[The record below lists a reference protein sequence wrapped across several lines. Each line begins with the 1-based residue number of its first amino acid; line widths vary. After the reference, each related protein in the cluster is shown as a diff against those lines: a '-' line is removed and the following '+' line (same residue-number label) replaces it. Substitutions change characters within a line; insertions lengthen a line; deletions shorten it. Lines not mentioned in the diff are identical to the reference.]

1 MKVSKITIKVII
13 SYTLLVCVS
22 LVAGYVILKEINK
35 LSEQETINQQDRA
48 KIVQVTKIITLV
60 NDAENASRAAIRTD
74 DKEALYVF
82 LQKNL
87 HLQTEILMF
96 RRDISSEKQLFTL
109 DTITSLLK
117 LKSQNL
123 QELKSYQ
130 ERDSSSIIIRA
141 AINKL
146 SSLEPYLGYEL
157 YTKNQLKKKNVSP
170 KITPAEQRDRKSVV

>member
-1 MKVSKITIKVII
+1 MDKKDSFCYFEKKLYFCAHIQIFEMKVSKITIKVII

-87 HLQTEILMF
+87 HLQT
-96 RRDISSEKQLFTL
+96 
-109 DTITSLLK
+109 
-117 LKSQNL
+117 
-123 QELKSYQ
+123 
-130 ERDSSSIIIRA
+130 
-141 AINKL
+141 
-146 SSLEPYLGYEL
+146 
-157 YTKNQLKKKNVSP
+157 
-170 KITPAEQRDRKSVV
+170 